1 MWLKQADGGSQ
12 MIQLLATVVGYLEG
26 ISAICLFFIAMP
38 MKYFYGLP
46 EAVTVVGS
54 IHGALFVGYIG
65 TLIIG
70 VGNHWSRLAVIHGF
84 IAATIP
90 FGPFWFDGQLKRGK
104 YIMETKNHS
113 L

>member
-12 MIQLLATVVGYLEG
+12 MIQRLATVVGNLEG
-26 ISAICLFFIAMP
+26 TSAICLFFSAMP
-38 MKYFYGLP
+38 RKYFYGLP

-70 VGNHWSRLAVIHGF
+70 VGNHWSRGAVSHGF

-104 YIMETKNHS
+104 YTTETKNH
-113 L
+113 

>member
-12 MIQLLATVVGYLEG
+12 MIQRLATVVGYLEG

-54 IHGALFVGYIG
+54 IHGGSDHFGSVCWLHWN
-65 TLIIG
+65 LD
-70 VGNHWSRLAVIHGF
+70 NWSR
-84 IAATIP
+84 
-90 FGPFWFDGQLKRGK
+90 
-104 YIMETKNHS
+104 
-113 L
+113 